1 MMRVAHVNGRDVGG
15 GTDVAAYELHREL
28 IRQGVESQLIVGEKK
43 SDDPLVTQI
52 PSARGVP
59 GLKRLT
65 LKLERQFGF
74 QYLYSPRFRLLQEAF
89 SKSVDAVHLHSLHG
103 VGGYAD
109 IGHLPWLAK
118 RWPLVLT
125 LHDMWM
131 LTGHC
136 GYGTGCDRWKIGC
149 GHCPNLTLY
158 PAISKDRTRWN
169 WNRKKRVIQR
179 CPEIQVTAPSAW
191 LAGCAKESPMYDH
204 VNIHVVPNAIDIKTF
219 QIGDKIA
226 ARKRLNLPTDCFLIL
241 LCANSLTNIW
251 KGIPDGLQALN
262 GINRDQV
269 EVLLVG
275 QGGDE
280 AKQKLKIPATILPYQ
295 SDRTI
300 LADVYRA
307 ANVLLM
313 PSIEEAFGLV
323 AAEAMACGTP
333 VVAYASGGLPEVVTE
348 GCGIVVPTHDIS
360 RLGFALT
367 QMIDNLETSREMGL
381 AAALSAA
388 KRFSISDQAQ
398 TFLKIYQLAIEKHNT
413 RWRKN

>member
-1 MMRVAHVNGRDVGG
+1 MRVVQVNGRDAGG
-15 GTDVAAYELHREL
+15 GTDVAAYSLHREL
-28 IRQGVESQLIVGEKK
+28 LQQGINSQLLVAEKM
-43 SDDPLVTQI
+43 SDDDSVTQL
-52 PSARGVP
+52 PASRGIR
-59 GLKRLT
+59 GLKRLS
-65 LKLERQFGF
+65 LQLEYKLGL
-74 QYLYSPRFRLLQEAF
+74 QYLYSPRFRALQKSF
-89 SKSVDAVHLHSLHG
+89 SGEVDLIHLHCLHG
-103 VGGYAD
+103 MNGYAD
-109 IGHLPWLAK
+109 IGHLPWLAR

-149 GHCPNLTLY
+149 GKCPDLTLY
-158 PAISKDRTRWN
+158 PAILKDGTHWN
-169 WNRKKRVIQR
+169 WNRKKRVVQKCR
-179 CPEIQVTAPSAW
+179 EIQVTAPSAW
-191 LAGCAKESPMYDH
+191 LAGCAKESPIYDH
-204 VNIHVVPNAIDIKTF
+204 VNIHVVPNAIDTKTF
-219 QIGDKIA
+219 QVGDKTA
-226 ARKRLNLPTDCFLIL
+226 ARQRLKLPTDRFLIL

-251 KGIPDGLQALN
+251 KGVPDGLQALN
-262 GINRDQV
+262 RINRDQV

-275 QGGDE
+275 QDGDE
-280 AKQKLKIPATILPYQ
+280 AKQRLNIPATLLPYQ

-300 LADVYRA
+300 LADIYRA

-348 GCGIVVPTHDIS
+348 GCGIIVPTHDIS

-398 TFLKIYQLAIEKHNT
+398 TFLKIYQLAIEKHT
-413 RWRKN
+413 AKR